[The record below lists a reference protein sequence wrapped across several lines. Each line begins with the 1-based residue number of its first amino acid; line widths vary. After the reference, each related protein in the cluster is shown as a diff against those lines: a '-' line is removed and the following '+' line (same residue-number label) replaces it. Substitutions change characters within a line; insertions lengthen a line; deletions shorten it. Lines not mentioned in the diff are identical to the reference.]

1 MCQVHFLSFVVGRIM
16 SFRCVWSRP
25 VEKKKKKLVPE
36 RLVETS
42 VIKSFTV
49 KDGTVNVVTIPDDLQ
64 AYLLRFAHYLFR
76 VLD

>member
-1 MCQVHFLSFVVGRIM
+1 M

-25 VEKKKKKLVPE
+25 VEQKKKKLVPE

-49 KDGTVNVVTIPDDLQ
+49 KDGTVNAVTIPDDVQ
-64 AYLLRFAHYLFR
+64 AYLSRYLHYLFR
-76 VLD
+76 VLE

>member
-1 MCQVHFLSFVVGRIM
+1 MSSTFVVFVVGRIM

-25 VEKKKKKLVPE
+25 VEQKNKKLVPE

-49 KDGTVNVVTIPDDLQ
+49 KDGTVNAVTIPDDVQ
-64 AYLLRFAHYLFR
+64 AYLSRYLHYLFR
-76 VLD
+76 VLE